1 MANEKVKLGSKLKD
15 LGSMDIKDIGKLFKK
30 NKDTNNENT
39 TVSYGGNS
47 SSKKPKKLE
56 KARLVLSIDMGSNSI
71 KAVEGKLQKG
81 VINVTKLAEVLLP
94 EGAIADGKILNF
106 ELVVNALERLIKE
119 NSIKARDVIITTNS
133 SSIINRD
140 ILIPSVQEE
149 EMDTVVRY
157 EIQQYLPI
165 NLDDYIVQF
174 VVLDEIVDDEG
185 VKLKVNVT
193 AFPERVALSYYNLIN
208 ALDLDPYALDVS
220 YNAINKLANLGE
232 YTQKDGG
239 LIGGP
244 VAFVD
249 MGAASI
255 NVSIFKNNKLDFTRM
270 IKMGGD
276 NILYALSERLNM
288 SIKSTE
294 FIKFKDIDL
303 LSEDEENTK
312 NKVVQGVV
320 NELLEELERI
330 IQFYNN
336 RASSKIDK
344 IYIYGG
350 ISNLRNI
357 NLFLEE
363 KLNTRIQRIEDIKNV
378 NLGNNV
384 LMNRDL
390 SLYLNAIGAIIRL

>member
-1 MANEKVKLGSKLKD
+1 MANEKGKLGTKLKD

-30 NKDTNNENT
+30 NKEGNGENT
-39 TVSYGGNS
+39 NVSYEGITS
-47 SSKKPKKLE
+47 PKKPKRFE
-56 KARLVLSIDMGSNSI
+56 KPRLVLSIDMGSNYL

-81 VINVTKLAEVLLP
+81 SISVSKLAEVVLP
-94 EGAIADGKILNF
+94 EGAIADGKIINF
-106 ELVVNALERLIKE
+106 EVAVNALERLIKE
-119 NSIKARDVIITTNS
+119 NSIKAREVIITTNS

-140 ILIPSVQEE
+140 ILIPAVQEE

-220 YNAINKLANLGE
+220 YNAINKLVNLGE
-232 YTQKDGG
+232 YTQKKVG

-255 NVSIFKNNKLDFTRM
+255 NVSIFKNGKLDFTRM

-276 NILYALSERLNM
+276 NILYALRESLNM

-303 LSEDEENTK
+303 LSEDEEDEK
-312 NKVVQGVV
+312 SKIVQGVI
-320 NELLEELERI
+320 NDLLEELERI

-336 RASSKIDK
+336 RASTKIET
-344 IYIYGG
+344 IFIYGG
-350 ISNLRNI
+350 LSNLRNI

-363 KLNTRIQRIEDIKNV
+363 KLNTRIRRIEDIKNV
-378 NLGNNV
+378 NLGNNI
-384 LMNRDL
+384 LMNRDI
-390 SLYLNAIGAIIRL
+390 SQYLNAIGAIIRL